1 MLLTSFEVLHVHV
14 ACLASAQKCQ
24 KVHKDALVKI
34 FDKLHFLLES
44 LHTLYAQNFMNFWEY
59 IERLLG
65 FPLGMYG
72 LKLTKK
78 RYCEVFNLLQIENQ

>member
-1 MLLTSFEVLHVHV
+1 MHV

-44 LHTLYAQNFMNFWEY
+44 LHTLYAQNFMNFLAVGRLINFWGFHLEY
-59 IERLLG
+59 
-65 FPLGMYG
+65 M
-72 LKLTKK
+72 
-78 RYCEVFNLLQIENQ
+78 V

>member
-14 ACLASAQKCQ
+14 ASAQKCQ

-44 LHTLYAQNFMNFWEY
+44 LHTLVLCMLRTLWIFGSRKSYQ
-59 IERLLG
+59 LLG
-65 FPLGMYG
+65 FPLGIHG

-78 RYCEVFNLLQIENQ
+78 EEISV